1 VVVTA
6 LGFFLWYSA
15 VRRLGVER
23 AGLFAG
29 LVPVAALVTS
39 AAVGAAAFTLGRLAG
54 AVAVGAGIAL
64 GMKRSP
70 EQSVPAPTS
79 PTSASLTGR
88 ARLVREARL
97 ARRHHRRR
105 TTVRARRAAVPG
117 RCLARPGPAHRA
129 RSA

>member
-39 AAVGAAAFTLGRLAG
+39 AAVGAAALTLGRLAG
-54 AVAVGAGIAL
+54 AVAVGAGVAL

-70 EQSVPAPTS
+70 EQSAPA

-117 RCLARPGPAHRA
+117 RCPARPGPAHRA